1 MEQILL
7 SIMER
12 IHSEMPSI
20 QTIDEDYGQLE
31 ALDNNDD
38 TYPLVFPAVLIDTPQ
53 AEWSNLQGKSQKG
66 TLTLRLRLLIDCY
79 DDTHYGSNPASKIKE
94 RAELVRTLH
103 KSLQGF
109 HPATVPDA
117 FPSGLTTVPDA
128 SPSGSVLIRTSSHF
142 FTAAHGIK
150 VYESTYTITLTDLI
164 QETVTVASPQKVVL
178 SVKKL

>member
-79 DDTHYGSNPASKIKE
+79 DDTHYGSNPASNIKE

-109 HPATVPDA
+109 HPATVPEV
-117 FPSGLTTVPDA
+117 TVPDA

-142 FTAAHGIK
+142 YTAAHGIK